1 MNDPVGGLPYTHS
14 AAGLFD
20 KGVRGFDLEDRGGG
34 SEPTLQKR
42 R

>member
-1 MNDPVGGLPYTHS
+1 VASIHALGCRLV
-14 AAGLFD
+14 D